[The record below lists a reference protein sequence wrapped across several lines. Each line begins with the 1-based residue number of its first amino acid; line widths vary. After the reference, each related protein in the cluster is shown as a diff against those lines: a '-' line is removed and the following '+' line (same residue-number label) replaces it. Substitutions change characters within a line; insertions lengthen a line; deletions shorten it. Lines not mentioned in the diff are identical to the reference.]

1 MRKLT
6 ALFLLLVS
14 GSVLG
19 QGLPAGITP
28 QMLQQLQSLPPAQQQ
43 ALAKQYGITL
53 PDQSGGGAVE
63 QLAMPGDALQPP
75 VMEFKEPS
83 EQATREPE

>member
-53 PDQSGGGAVE
+53 PDQ
-63 QLAMPGDALQPP
+63 
-75 VMEFKEPS
+75 
-83 EQATREPE
+83 